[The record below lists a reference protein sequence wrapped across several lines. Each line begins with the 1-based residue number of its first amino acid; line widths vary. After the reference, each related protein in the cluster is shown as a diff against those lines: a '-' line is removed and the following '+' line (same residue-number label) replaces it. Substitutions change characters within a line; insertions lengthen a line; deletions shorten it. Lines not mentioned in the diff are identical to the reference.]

1 MRAGIWDGISRC
13 GRTAED
19 SGTSIMPCR
28 FRLCTLK
35 RRIRLSPELSRSAP
49 TALHLQDESRIPH
62 LTTSTGIFLPRWEPR
77 NTQGLPIHDS
87 VNSHRRSLFAGFLV
101 FGLSTIDPT
110 RRVGLECNPLTWRS
124 ESCLR
129 LLACTGLSRFSLGQR
144 VEFRL
149 AMSGKLRIWRPG
161 FRIWDLLDGP
171 R

>member
-1 MRAGIWDGISRC
+1 MR
-13 GRTAED
+13 
-19 SGTSIMPCR
+19 R
-28 FRLCTLK
+28 FRLCNTK
-35 RRIRLSPELSRSAP
+35 RRIRLSRDSPRCAP
-49 TALHLQDESRIPH
+49 TTLHLRNRYRVSH
-62 LTTSTGIFLPRWEPR
+62 LSVGVLLPRWEPR

-101 FGLSTIDPT
+101 FGLSTIDRT
-110 RRVGLECNPLTWRS
+110 RRIGLECNPLTWRS

-149 AMSGKLRIWRPG
+149 PGKLRIWRPG

>member
-13 GRTAED
+13 DRTAEE
-19 SGTSIMPCR
+19 SGTSIMSCR

-62 LTTSTGIFLPRWEPR
+62 LTTFTGALLLRWEPR
-77 NTQGLPIHDS
+77 NTQGLPIHNS
-87 VNSHRRSLFAGFLV
+87 VNSHRGSLFAWLLV

-110 RRVGLECNPLTWRS
+110 CRIELECNPLTWRS
-124 ESCLR
+124 ESYLR
-129 LLACTGLSRFSLGQR
+129 VLACTGLSRFSLGQR

-149 AMSGKLRIWRPG
+149 PGKLRIWRPG